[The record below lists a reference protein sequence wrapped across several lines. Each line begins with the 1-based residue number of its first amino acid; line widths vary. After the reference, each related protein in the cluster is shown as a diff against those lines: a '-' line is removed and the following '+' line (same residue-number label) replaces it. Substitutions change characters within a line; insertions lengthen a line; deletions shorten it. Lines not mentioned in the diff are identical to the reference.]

1 MFPSRTADVPTMTRV
16 SVRSIRRNDLTSLR
30 RLVQLYLYDLG
41 GSHWNVEANGTFGG
55 PAWHRY
61 FWRRRGRRRASRS
74 SATTHI
80 SPARVCERS
89 TTSSCCAGIVIAAW
103 ASTWRGCSSPASP
116 ADGKSQRS
124 LGTSL
129 HAASGAGSSS
139 VARSVALWNV
149 DAVTALSDSSCSTS
163 RRRKGNVDRK
173 PTQPGRPPQP
183 GRPLLCKRP
192 AAKSSRKRGG
202 PCSAY
207 EGGAGPVALAMRSGR
222 R

>member
-1 MFPSRTADVPTMTRV
+1 MTRV

-61 FWRRRGRRRASRS
+61 FWRRRGRRHFVILVGGRLAGFALVSDHAHFAGKGVRE
-74 SATTHI
+74 I
-80 SPARVCERS
+80 NDFFVLRRYRDRGVGIYVARMLFARFPGRWEVSEI
-89 TTSSCCAGIVIAAW
+89 TWNVAA
-103 ASTWRGCSSPASP
+103 RRFC
-116 ADGKSQRS
+116 
-124 LGTSL
+124 
-129 HAASGAGSSS
+129 AGSSS
-139 VARSVALWNV
+139 VARSVALWSV

-163 RRRKGNVDRK
+163 RQRKGNVDRK
-173 PTQPGRPPQP
+173 TTQPGRPPQP
-183 GRPLLCKRP
+183 DRPLLCKRP